1 MKPRYRYI
9 LSGIVGE
16 DEPVSN
22 FRLIA
27 GNHIASRY
35 HGATAIRIAI
45 PDDMTI
51 DTFPGDA
58 YATTDDPRTIGAL
71 GYDVL
76 GYHAVKRRWLV
87 INDFKGVHPH
97 AIHLDRDDRFRLS
110 PDEHMAYY
118 GIPHTQTERMT

>member
-1 MKPRYRYI
+1 MKTRYRYI

-27 GNHIASRY
+27 GNHIASRH

-45 PDDMTI
+45 PDDMVL

-76 GYHAVKRRWLV
+76 GYHAVKRRWL
-87 INDFKGVHPH
+87 ILNDYKGVQPH
-97 AIHLDRDDRFRLS
+97 AIRLVHDARFRLS
-110 PDEHMAYY
+110 PDEQLTHY
-118 GIPHTQTERMT
+118 GVLITHIKGIN